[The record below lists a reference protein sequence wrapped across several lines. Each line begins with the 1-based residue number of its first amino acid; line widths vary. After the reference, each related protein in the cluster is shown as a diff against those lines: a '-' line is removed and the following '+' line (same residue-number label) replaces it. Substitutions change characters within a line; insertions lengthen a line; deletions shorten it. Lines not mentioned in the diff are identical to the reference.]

1 MNASDLVI
9 AADTLTVPK
18 AADKTEG
25 GSATFLPGRTP
36 GSRATLMTSP
46 QNPVR
51 TTVDGQTLI
60 ITLDRPKANAVD
72 VATSHALYAAFDRLR
87 NDPALRVAILTG
99 AGEKFFCAGWDL
111 KAAAAGESA
120 EADHGPGGFAGLTE
134 FLDIGKPVI
143 AAVNGLAFGGGFELV
158 LAADLVVA
166 AEHAEFALTE
176 VTLGIVADAG
186 GLLRLPARL
195 PRAIAAEYL
204 LTGRRFTA
212 AEAARWG
219 LINRVVPAA
228 EVMPAA
234 RDLAGAICAA
244 APLAVAAAL
253 EILRETEGAS
263 VRDGYR
269 ILRGGG
275 LAAYR
280 AMLNSDDAREGAR
293 AFAERR
299 RPQWQGR

>member
-1 MNASDLVI
+1 LTDLNA
-9 AADTLTVPK
+9 
-18 AADKTEG
+18 
-25 GSATFLPGRTP
+25 
-36 GSRATLMTSP
+36 
-46 QNPVR
+46 PVHA
-51 TTVDGQTLI
+51 TVDGQTLV

-72 VATSHALYAAFDRLR
+72 VATSRALYAAFDRLR
-87 NDPALRVAILTG
+87 ADPALRVGILTG

-120 EADHGPGGFAGLTE
+120 EADYGPGGFAGLTE

-195 PRAIAAEYL
+195 PRAIAVEYL
-204 LTGRRFTA
+204 LTGRRLTA

-219 LINRVVPAA
+219 LVNRVLPAA

-234 RDLAGAICAA
+234 RDLASSICAA

-269 ILRGGG
+269 ILRGGD
-275 LAAYR
+275 LPAYR
-280 AMLNSDDAREGAR
+280 AMLDSRDAREGAR

-299 RPQWQGR
+299 SPQWQGR